1 MMLKP
6 NQLRDALF
14 KALPDLQAQPEKL
27 TMQLAD
33 GRVVA
38 TPGPSLSFEYR
49 YSLKLMLAG
58 HAADCDLV
66 MVTVLA
72 WLRSHQPDLLANVE
86 KRNNGFA
93 FSLDV
98 TENGQ
103 LDIQL
108 QLTERILVEQRE
120 DALHITP
127 LPEPPEPQNVLR
139 FTDVYLHGEL
149 ISHLQQP

>member
-1 MMLKP
+1 MLKP
-6 NQLRDALF
+6 DQLRDALF

-27 TMQLAD
+27 MMKLTD

-49 YSLKLMLAG
+49 YSLRLTLADR
-58 HAADCDLV
+58 AADCELV
-66 MVTVLA
+66 MVTLLA

-86 KRNNGFA
+86 KRNGDFA
-93 FSLDV
+93 FALHD
-98 TENGQ
+98 EAHGQ

-120 DALHITP
+120 ETLHITP
-127 LPEPPEPQNVLR
+127 LPEPPEPQDVLR

-149 ISHLQQP
+149 ISHWQRS

>member
-38 TPGPSLSFEYR
+38 TPGQSLSFEYR
-49 YSLKLMLAG
+49 YSLKLTLAG
-58 HAADCDLV
+58 HTADCDLV

-72 WLRSHQPDLLANVE
+72 WLRNHQPDLLANVE

-139 FTDVYLHGEL
+139 FTEVYLHGEL